1 MTDFAFY
8 NPENGDFQDLLNGN
22 MYIVKVEGS
31 TIGEIA
37 SSITSMIN
45 VYDYNVC
52 PYVLIYKDADGES
65 WKEVDFADLLGY
77 EEIIWVNGEA
87 IGCGSDNPTDRSA
100 DGKEFF
106 IASDELDFY
115 NIVVRYLTK

>member
-1 MTDFAFY
+1 MTNFAFY
-8 NPENGDFQDLLNGN
+8 NPENGNFSTLFDDNV
-22 MYIVKVEGS
+22 YIVKAEGS

-52 PYVLIYKDADGES
+52 PYVLIYKGENEDS
-65 WKEVDFADLLGY
+65 WREVDFADLLGY
-77 EEIIWVNGEA
+77 EEIKWVDGEA

-106 IASDELDFY
+106 IASGKLDFY
-115 NIVVRYLTK
+115 NIVVRYLTR